1 LLDETVV
8 VEPTHFSN
16 RIRTTFSAVPA
27 GLFKGACV
35 PRTSVRNNLQ
45 HLQPFLRD

>member
-1 LLDETVV
+1 VV

-27 GLFKGACV
+27 GLDTDMFSFKGIRAKRPCE
-35 PRTSVRNNLQ
+35 PI
-45 HLQPFLRD
+45 